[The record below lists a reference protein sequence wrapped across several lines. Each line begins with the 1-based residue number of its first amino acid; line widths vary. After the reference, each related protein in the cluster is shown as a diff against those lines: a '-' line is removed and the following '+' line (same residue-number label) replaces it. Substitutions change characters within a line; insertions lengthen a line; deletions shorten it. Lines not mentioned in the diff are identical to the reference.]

1 MAVSKKRT
9 NKRLEKRPSL
19 APKGDNGWF
28 SKKNNNARERSFK
41 LKLPGSGFLSVAAWV
56 GRLSICA
63 ILLAVL
69 SLGLLGGYKY
79 VTNCQYFAIKEVAIS
94 GNFRLNSR
102 EILETC
108 RIGMGGNLLAVKI
121 DELNTLLNQNPWIEE
136 ASVRRVLPDVLSIN
150 IKERKPYFWVE
161 QNGLLY
167 YADSKGNKIAP
178 VQTGYFASFPTLV
191 VEPGAEELQ
200 QQLPELVQ
208 SLSKAALPIDMAS
221 VSWLRLSM
229 GGGVEL
235 YLEST
240 DLKIMIYQDN
250 WQENLEHL
258 ALALS
263 DLAKRGEL
271 KGISNAR
278 AQSGNVWVRKG

>member
-1 MAVSKKRT
+1 MAVNRRI
-9 NKRLEKRPSL
+9 NKRIEKRSFFSSR
-19 APKGDNGWF
+19 KDKGWF
-28 SKKNNNARERSFK
+28 PKNTDNTRERNFK
-41 LKLPGSGFLSVAAWV
+41 IALPGSGFLSVAAWV

-69 SLGLLGGYKY
+69 SLGLLVGYKY
-79 VTNCQYFAIKEVAIS
+79 VTNCGYFAIKEVAVS
-94 GNFRLNSR
+94 GNFRLHSR

-121 DELNTLLNQNPWIEE
+121 DELKTLLTQSPWIEE

-150 IKERKPYFWVE
+150 IKEREPCFWIE

-167 YADSKGNKIAP
+167 YADANGNRIAP
-178 VQTGYFASFPTLV
+178 VQTGYFTSFPTLV
-191 VEPGAEELQ
+191 VEPGAEEFQ
-200 QQLPELVQ
+200 QKLPELVQ
-208 SLSKAALPIDMAS
+208 SLAKAALPIDMAS
-221 VSWLRLSM
+221 VSWLRLGV

-240 DLKIMIYQDN
+240 DLKIMIYQDG
-250 WQENLEHL
+250 WQENLDHL

-263 DLAKRGEL
+263 DLARRGEL